1 MLLSLLVLVP
11 LLGALVLGFY
21 PGQLSHA
28 QLRQGAIVIALT
40 MCSLTIGIFSQFDLK
55 QPAFQLATSLPWLP
69 QLGLTFSL
77 AVDGLSLPL
86 IGLVNVLTLVLA
98 FNANIGLKPGQ
109 ELPRPRL
116 FYSLLFLA
124 NAGVMGAFLAQNL
137 LLFFLFYEIELIP
150 FYLLIVIWGSERRGY
165 AATKF
170 LIYTALSGI
179 ILLAAFLSVNWLTQ
193 GNSFEYSQ
201 INTRDLPRNVQLVL
215 LGMLLVGFGIKIP
228 LVPLH
233 SWLPDAYV
241 ESSAPVSIMLGG
253 ILSKLG
259 TYGLVRFA
267 IGMFPETWA
276 SVAPIMSV
284 IAAASVVYG
293 AMAAIAQQDIKRM
306 VAYSSIGH
314 MGYIMLGSAALTSLS
329 MVGVITQMVSH
340 GLILG
345 LLFYL
350 VGIIE
355 SKVGTRDLKALN
367 GLLNP
372 VRGLPLIASLMILA
386 AMASA
391 GIPGM
396 LGFISEF
403 MVFQGSYPI
412 YPAATIVCI
421 FGTILTA
428 VYFVI
433 LLNRTC
439 FGRLDSQSA
448 YYPVV
453 TRRES
458 LPALGLAAIIV
469 ILGIQPT
476 WVVKWT
482 ESTSNKIVT
491 GAYPRGADVANVFD
505 ATKVLDV
512 TTALDVTKALSAA
525 PIATA
530 PMLD

>member
-1 MLLSLLVLVP
+1 MLSLLIFVP
-11 LLGALVLGFY
+11 LLGALILGIY
-21 PGQLSHA
+21 PGQLNQTQA
-28 QLRQGAIVIALT
+28 RNGAIVTASITAA
-40 MCSLTIGIFSQFDLK
+40 LTIGLFSQFDL
-55 QPAFQLATSLPWLP
+55 QQQSFQMATTVPWLP
-69 QLGLTFSL
+69 QLGLNFSL
-77 AVDGLSLPL
+77 AIDGLSLPL
-86 IGLVNVLTLVLA
+86 IGLVNLLTLLLA
-98 FNANIGLKPGQ
+98 FNANIGLKHGE

-116 FYSLLFLA
+116 FYILLLLA
-124 NAGVMGAFLAQNL
+124 NSGVVGAFLAQNL

-150 FYLLIVIWGSERRGY
+150 FYLLIIIWGSDRREY

-170 LIYTALSGI
+170 LIYTALSGVI
-179 ILLAAFLSVNWLTQ
+179 ILAAFLAISWLTK
-193 GNSFEYSQ
+193 NNTFEYGS
-201 INTRDLPRNVQLVL
+201 IDTRGLPGNVQLVL
-215 LGMLLVGFGIKIP
+215 LGLMLVGFGIKIP

-267 IGMFPETWA
+267 VGLFPETWA
-276 SVAPIMSV
+276 AVAPIMAV
-284 IAAASVVYG
+284 IAAASVLYG
-293 AMAAIAQQDIKRM
+293 SICAIAQRDIKRM

-314 MGYIMLGSAALTSLS
+314 MGYIMLGTAALTSLS
-329 MVGVITQMVSH
+329 MVGVISQMVAH
-340 GLILG
+340 GLILA

-355 SKVGTRDLKALN
+355 SKVGTRQLEALN

-372 VRGLPLIASLMILA
+372 IRGLPLTASLMILA

-396 LGFISEF
+396 VGFISEF

-412 YPAATIVCI
+412 YPVATVVSIV
-421 FGTILTA
+421 GTGLTA

-439 FGRLDSQSA
+439 FGRLDNKSA

-453 TRRES
+453 TRRETV
-458 LPALGLAAIIV
+458 PALVLTAMIIFLGL
-469 ILGIQPT
+469 QPT
-476 WVVKWT
+476 WLVCWSEK
-482 ESTSNKIVT
+482 TSNTIVT
-491 GAYPRGADVANVFD
+491 SAYPRGADIAAN
-505 ATKVLDV
+505 ATM
-512 TTALDVTKALSAA
+512 TTPL
-525 PIATA
+525 IH
-530 PMLD
+530 

>member
-1 MLLSLLVLVP
+1 MLLTLLILVP
-11 LLGALVLGFY
+11 VIGAAILGFY
-21 PGQLSHA
+21 PGTLSQIQA
-28 QLRQGAIVIALT
+28 RNGAIATASGILVMTIAL
-40 MCSLTIGIFSQFDLK
+40 FFQFDLS
-55 QPAFQLATSLPWLP
+55 QQGFQQALSLPWLP
-69 QLGLTFSL
+69 PLGLNFSL

-86 IGLVNVLTLVLA
+86 IGLVNLLTFVLA
-98 FNANIGLKPGQ
+98 FNGSIGLKQGQ

-116 FYSLLFLA
+116 FYCLLLLA
-124 NAGVMGAFLAQNL
+124 NAGVVGAFLAQNL
-137 LLFFLFYEIELIP
+137 LLFFLFYEVELIP
-150 FYLLIVIWGSERRGY
+150 FYLLIVIWGSEKREY

-170 LIYTALSGI
+170 LVYTALSGVLI
-179 ILLAAFLSVNWLTQ
+179 LAAFLAINWLNP
-193 GNSFEYSQ
+193 GNSFEYGDM
-201 INTRDLPRNVQLVL
+201 NTRDLPRNVQLVL
-215 LGMLLVGFGIKIP
+215 LAVMLVGFGIKIP

-267 IGMFPETWA
+267 VGLFPETWA
-276 SVAPIMSV
+276 SVAPIMAV
-284 IAAASVVYG
+284 IAAASVLYG
-293 AMAAIAQQDIKRM
+293 SVCAIAQHDIKRM

-314 MGYIMLGSAALTSLS
+314 MGYIMLGTAALTNLS
-329 MVGVITQMVSH
+329 MVGVISQMVSH
-340 GLILG
+340 GLILA

-350 VGIIE
+350 VGTVE
-355 SKVGTRDLKALN
+355 SKVGTRELESLN

-372 VRGLPLIASLMILA
+372 IRGLPMTAGLMILA

-396 LGFISEF
+396 VGFITEF

-412 YPAATIVCI
+412 YPVATIAAIC
-421 FGTILTA
+421 GTGLTA

-439 FGRLDSQSA
+439 FGKLDNASA

-458 LPALGLAAIIV
+458 LPALGLTALIIF
-469 ILGIQPT
+469 LGIQPSYLVRWSEKT
-476 WVVKWT
+476 ANLI
-482 ESTSNKIVT
+482 STS
-491 GAYPRGADVANVFD
+491 AYPRGAEVAVQ
-505 ATKVLDV
+505 VS
-512 TTALDVTKALSAA
+512 ALPA
-525 PIATA
+525 PSIK
-530 PMLD
+530 P

>member
-1 MLLSLLVLVP
+1 MLLTLLILVP
-11 LLGALVLGFY
+11 LIGAIILGFY
-21 PGQLSHA
+21 PGTLSQTQA
-28 QLRQGAIVIALT
+28 RNGAIATAVGIVIMTVALF
-40 MCSLTIGIFSQFDLK
+40 LQFDLN
-55 QPAFQLATSLPWLP
+55 QQGFQQALSLPWLP
-69 QLGLTFSL
+69 PLGLNFSL

-86 IGLVNVLTLVLA
+86 IGLVNLLTLVLA
-98 FNANIGLKPGQ
+98 FNASIGLKKGQ

-116 FYSLLFLA
+116 FYCLLLLA
-124 NAGVMGAFLAQNL
+124 NSGVVGAFLAQNL
-137 LLFFLFYEIELIP
+137 LLFFLFYEVELIP
-150 FYLLIVIWGSERRGY
+150 FYLLIVIWGSEKREY

-170 LIYTALSGI
+170 LVYTALSGI
-179 ILLAAFLSVNWLTQ
+179 LILAAFLAINWLNP
-193 GNSFEYSQ
+193 GNSFEYGDM
-201 INTRDLPRNVQLVL
+201 NTRDLPRNVQLIL
-215 LGMLLVGFGIKIP
+215 LTVMLIGFGIKIP

-267 IGMFPETWA
+267 VGLFPETWA

-284 IAAASVVYG
+284 IAAASVLYG
-293 AMAAIAQQDIKRM
+293 SICAIAQHDIKRM

-314 MGYIMLGSAALTSLS
+314 MGYIMLGTAALTDLS
-329 MVGVITQMVSH
+329 MVGVISQMVSH
-340 GLILG
+340 GLILA

-350 VGIIE
+350 VGTVE
-355 SKVGTRDLKALN
+355 SKVGTRELESLN

-372 VRGLPLIASLMILA
+372 IRGLPMTAGLMILA

-396 LGFISEF
+396 VGFITEF

-412 YPAATIVCI
+412 YPAATIAAIC
-421 FGTILTA
+421 GTGLTA

-439 FGRLDSQSA
+439 FGKLDNASA

-458 LPALGLAAIIV
+458 LPALALTALIIF
-469 ILGIQPT
+469 LGIQPT
-476 WVVKWT
+476 YLVRWT
-482 ESTSNKIVT
+482 EKTANLISTS
-491 GAYPRGADVANVFD
+491 AYPRGAEVAIQVS
-505 ATKVLDV
+505 
-512 TTALDVTKALSAA
+512 AL
-525 PIATA
+525 TA
-530 PMLD
+530 PSIAP